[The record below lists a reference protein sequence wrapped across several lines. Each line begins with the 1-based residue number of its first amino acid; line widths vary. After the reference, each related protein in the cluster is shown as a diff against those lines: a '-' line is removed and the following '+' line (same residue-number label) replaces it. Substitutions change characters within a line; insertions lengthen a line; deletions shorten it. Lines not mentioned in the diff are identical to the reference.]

1 MFEPRQR
8 NVSFLKENIMGQQY
22 LGHLPKNDPLHGYL
36 QYDIQPQV
44 TGFRDTVKY
53 RVFRLNGSNA
63 VYLYEERYSGA
74 RFIGKF
80 FLPPQNSDPDAAS
93 RRLYREYHNLR
104 MMRNLGFTGYPH
116 YIARPL
122 GCNASLNHL
131 LVVEYCDG
139 ELLSSLISRS
149 IRNHDDGLLFYKLT
163 ALAYF
168 LATFHNRTAREVP
181 VDFNGAG
188 HYMDSLVG
196 QLFDTRTIDW
206 NEMCEFHWL
215 RDRWKE
221 QPKMWSDRQVLVH
234 GDATPE
240 NFLFGNEL
248 SVMSFDLERVQWADR
263 VYDTGRIAAELQ
275 HFFLLETGNKYL
287 AEPFIGHFL
296 WEYSCHFP
304 DREQTFRSV
313 TGRVPF
319 YMGTTLLRIARNPWL
334 TIGYRRGLIQEAKQ
348 CLRRY
353 S

>member
-1 MFEPRQR
+1 
-8 NVSFLKENIMGQQY
+8 MGKQY

-36 QYDIQPQV
+36 QYDIQPQL
-44 TGFRDTVKY
+44 TGFRDSVTY
-53 RVFRLNGSNA
+53 RVFKLNGSNA
-63 VYLYEERYSGA
+63 VYLYEEKHTGA
-74 RFIGKF
+74 KVIGKF
-80 FLPPQNSDPDAAS
+80 FLSPQEPGPEAAA
-93 RRLYREYHNLR
+93 RRLSRECRNLL
-104 MMRNLGFTGYPH
+104 MMRDRGFTGYPH

-122 GCNASLNHL
+122 GCNASLNQL

-139 ELLSSLISRS
+139 ELLSSLISRA

-168 LATFHNRTAREVP
+168 LASFHNRTAKDSR
-181 VDFNGAG
+181 VDFHEAG
-188 HYMDSLVG
+188 RYMDGLVG
-196 QLFDTRTIDW
+196 QLIEGQTL
-206 NEMCEFHWL
+206 NGEESHEFHWL

-221 QPKMWSDRQVLVH
+221 QPKMWEDRQVLVH

-263 VYDTGRIAAELQ
+263 VYDAGRIAAELQ

-304 DREQTFRSV
+304 DREQTFRSI

-319 YMGTTLLRIARNPWL
+319 YMGITLLRIARNPWL
-334 TIGYRRGLIQEAKQ
+334 TGEYKRRLVHEARQ
-348 CLRRY
+348 CLRRW